1 MKIDID
7 IGFHGNTF
15 GKILTT
21 RFFKITM
28 EEGLWAAMISSGCN
42 SSPNVSDWSP
52 YSGLIA
58 FGTHQNVALYDPF
71 NVNCNGIFETLIGH
85 TGSVT
90 AVRFFWG
97 FCDKKEGILSGSLD
111 STVKIWKKKTNC
123 FECVYTI
130 LEHKSP
136 IHVLATLAS
145 YIIIGATDG
154 MISIWKIN
162 DLDTYEL
169 FIDNIQVINSVNMY
183 PLSMSLHVLPNT
195 TNMLFTV
202 GGSSNLIDVYVSS
215 IVNGKYVFTYISS
228 LDGHSDWVRSL
239 DITVEQKTG
248 DLLLASA
255 SQDKYVRIWR
265 IAHIFVCEKGETA
278 SNELKNN
285 DNEIDILLTN
295 KIFNFLVEEENIIHK
310 YSVSFDAL
318 LMGHDDWIFTCSW
331 HPNGELK
338 LLTASADT
346 SLIIWHPDN
355 HSGIWVSLCR
365 VGELSLSKGS
375 STATGSFGGF
385 FGGLWGPNEELFT
398 EARRI
403 RRICMGEEGF
413 KEYRKLIT
421 TGIGCLE
428 AVLQRESIPVK
439 VEIRTRLRM
448 AEVIFEE
455 TDNLGEAEEVLSK
468 GVILAQRVRGKWGTE
483 DEICDAA
490 LASTYSYG
498 NIGKSRENHDQ
509 KMYSGGGRT
518 GGHRL
523 GLYFCFLEFDV
534 LSRAEWRDTE
544 RGGRM
549 SILSKIQQVSR
560 NQGDQMVYI
569 VACLL
574 EIYVRI
580 EQEEYYLARQRLDHI
595 SEIQAGFK
603 DISTLNLVKMIFSVF
618 LNIMQGYREAAVHEL
633 KDLHSALDALAQ
645 YDMDHSPQ
653 NAIEISLGS
662 EGCSK
667 LAIHWFNR
675 QQLFV
680 YGHLLAGICYLP
692 DYTSSKAQVFLN
704 EGLEMLKCKH
714 FACIPYT
721 CQLLTR
727 FKDNLVYDS
736 FLSNN
741 LRTNRNL
748 DWFSITRELCLIYY
762 CFALMLRSDFDKAFE
777 VGIPFSFFVY
787 LFIRSVYSR
796 SRQVFIVF
804 NNNTKA
810 LYMLLKGTYA
820 QFTDQ
825 LDIALKAYDSIP
837 ASIQAICL
845 LGNLN
850 SALIFQG
857 NKLHDKRRAHEI
869 LNHIKPLCQSSN
881 FTQLRF
887 AWDLVNGSMGDDVLH
902 SKNCLLSVVSTFE
915 KHANNQLRVI
925 ASIVLC
931 YYFIIHSET
940 EQAEKI
946 LISAYLLSRN
956 AGSNLWAFMS
966 GELLEEL
973 MRKKNRKIKAEKQL
987 GLNLKHKECILDLFN
1002 HAHVIT
1008 ID

>member
-1 MKIDID
+1 
-7 IGFHGNTF
+7 
-15 GKILTT
+15 
-21 RFFKITM
+21 M

-385 FGGLWGPNEELFT
+385 FGGLWGPNGKDIACWTRSGGWRIFSNIKDNWIERISITGHMKAVKSISWSPHGEFLVSSSLDQTTRLFAPWIRQDENGKLQETWHEFSRPQIHGYDMNCVSMLDTWQLVSGADEKVIRVFNPIKPIARLISKLSNINYDKKIENLSDAANVPLLGLSNKVADSINNVSENKLNSSDIKDTLNFSDREDFKQNIIDLKTPPFEEHLQMHTLWPEVEKLYAHGYEIIAIASSHDKTLIVSTCKATTSEHAVLRLFNT
-398 EARRI
+398 STWQEILPPLSAHTLTVTRVQFSEDDKYILSAGRDRTFALFVRTSEKNI
-403 RRICMGEEGF
+403 
-413 KEYRKLIT
+413 YKLIET
-421 TGIGCLE
+421 KTAHSRIIWDCCWAPKTIGNIFVTASRDKTIKIWKFETEKTKSECLITLKFPD
-428 AVLQRESIPVK
+428 AVTSVDICTYLINYSCFMAVGMESGAI
-439 VEIRTRLRM
+439 
-448 AEVIFEE
+448 
-455 TDNLGEAEEVLSK
+455 
-468 GVILAQRVRGKWGTE
+468 VILKSNE
-483 DEICDAA
+483 NDICQWKKVFDIPKT
-490 LASTYSYG
+490 LLPGAS
-498 NIGKSRENHDQ
+498 ISRLQWRPFLKLNTH
-509 KMYSGGGRT
+509 Y
-518 GGHRL
+518 L
-523 GLYFCFLEFDV
+523 GI
-534 LSRAEWRDTE
+534 A
-544 RGGRM
+544 
-549 SILSKIQQVSR
+549 
-560 NQGDQMVYI
+560 
-569 VACLL
+569 
-574 EIYVRI
+574 
-580 EQEEYYLARQRLDHI
+580 
-595 SEIQAGFK
+595 SE
-603 DISTLNLVKMIFSVF
+603 
-618 LNIMQGYREAAVHEL
+618 
-633 KDLHSALDALAQ
+633 
-645 YDMDHSPQ
+645 DHSTR
-653 NAIEISLGS
+653 IYKF
-662 EGCSK
+662 K
-667 LAIHWFNR
+667 L
-675 QQLFV
+675 
-680 YGHLLAGICYLP
+680 
-692 DYTSSKAQVFLN
+692 
-704 EGLEMLKCKH
+704 
-714 FACIPYT
+714 
-721 CQLLTR
+721 
-727 FKDNLVYDS
+727 
-736 FLSNN
+736 
-741 LRTNRNL
+741 
-748 DWFSITRELCLIYY
+748 
-762 CFALMLRSDFDKAFE
+762 
-777 VGIPFSFFVY
+777 
-787 LFIRSVYSR
+787 
-796 SRQVFIVF
+796 
-804 NNNTKA
+804 
-810 LYMLLKGTYA
+810 
-820 QFTDQ
+820 
-825 LDIALKAYDSIP
+825 
-837 ASIQAICL
+837 
-845 LGNLN
+845 
-850 SALIFQG
+850 
-857 NKLHDKRRAHEI
+857 
-869 LNHIKPLCQSSN
+869 
-881 FTQLRF
+881 
-887 AWDLVNGSMGDDVLH
+887 
-902 SKNCLLSVVSTFE
+902 
-915 KHANNQLRVI
+915 
-925 ASIVLC
+925 
-931 YYFIIHSET
+931 
-940 EQAEKI
+940 
-946 LISAYLLSRN
+946 
-956 AGSNLWAFMS
+956 
-966 GELLEEL
+966 
-973 MRKKNRKIKAEKQL
+973 
-987 GLNLKHKECILDLFN
+987 
-1002 HAHVIT
+1002 
-1008 ID
+1008 